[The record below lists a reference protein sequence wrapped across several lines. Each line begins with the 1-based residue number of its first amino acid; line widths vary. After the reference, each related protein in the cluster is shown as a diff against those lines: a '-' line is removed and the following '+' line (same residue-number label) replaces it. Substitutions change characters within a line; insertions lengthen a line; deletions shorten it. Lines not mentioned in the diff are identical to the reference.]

1 MSTENTNNRAE
12 LYQQVILEHHH
23 KPRNFGEMKDATHDA
38 EGYNPLCG
46 DHLHV
51 YLHVNDQNIID
62 NVSFAGD
69 GCAISRASASMM
81 TAAIKGKPVKE
92 IETLFEEFHKLILG
106 KLDPEKESNHLGKL
120 AIFSGI
126 WQYPSRVKCA
136 SLSWHTMNG
145 ALDKTKTI
153 STE

>member
-62 NVSFAGD
+62 NVSFS
-69 GCAISRASASMM
+69 ISNNSRACIFFS
-81 TAAIKGKPVKE
+81 K
-92 IETLFEEFHKLILG
+92 F
-106 KLDPEKESNHLGKL
+106 
-120 AIFSGI
+120 FSGI
-126 WQYPSRVKCA
+126 LLCFIEK
-136 SLSWHTMNG
+136 
-145 ALDKTKTI
+145 
-153 STE
+153 